1 MNRTLIGI
9 LAGLGLAAFAAHQLG
24 GRAGTGVLCGY
35 LFGASIGALG
45 VSWQRHVLRT
55 RPEAVYNAGIVSFL
69 FKLAGVLL
77 GAVTL
82 RYVDAAAEVADW
94 TSFTLAYAF
103 AAIICLL
110 VGSMEI
116 ARALR
121 AAAPTSA
128 TSPRSTGEST
138 S

>member
-55 RPEAVYNAGIVSFL
+55 RPEGVYGAGVVSFL
-69 FKLAGVLL
+69 FKLLGVLL
-77 GAVTL
+77 GALTL
-82 RYVDAAAEVADW
+82 RYVGAAAEVADW
-94 TSFTLAYAF
+94 ISFTLAYSV
-103 AAIICLL
+103 AALICLF

-121 AAAPTSA
+121 AAAPV
-128 TSPRSTGEST
+128 SPASPVANGEST

>member
-9 LAGLGLAAFAAHQLG
+9 LTGLGLAAFAAHQLG

-45 VSWQRHVLRT
+45 ISWQRHVLRT
-55 RPEAVYNAGIVSFL
+55 HPEGVYSAGVVSFL

-94 TSFTLAYAF
+94 TSFTLAYAV
-103 AAIICLL
+103 AALICLL
-110 VGSMEI
+110 VGSMEV

-121 AAAPTSA
+121 AAGPASPA
-128 TSPRSTGEST
+128 TPLSNGES
-138 S
+138 SS